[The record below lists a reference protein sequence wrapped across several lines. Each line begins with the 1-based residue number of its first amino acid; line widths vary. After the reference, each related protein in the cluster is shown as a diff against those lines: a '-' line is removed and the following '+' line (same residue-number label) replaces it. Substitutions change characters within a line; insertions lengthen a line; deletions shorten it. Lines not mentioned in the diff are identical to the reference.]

1 MFLIVGTAFA
11 AVLGLAFGS
20 FLNVCATR
28 WPADES
34 VAAPRSH
41 CRGCGRTL
49 RWWENVPVAS
59 WLALRGRCRTCRAW
73 IGWRY
78 PLVELS
84 VAALWA
90 ESVWEFLSLLGTPNL
105 FQSDLYAAMVSMF
118 GRMLLFWLLVALAV
132 LDAENFWLPDLL
144 TWPGIVLGFGY
155 TMLQAHL
162 SQRPPLMPAA
172 VRGGAASAA
181 VISLISIVAAAG
193 LILVIRFIYRLA
205 RHQEGIGLGD
215 AKLMALLGA
224 WLGFPQAVLA
234 FVLAVLMGAVVATV
248 LLAVLSRRKSDVA
261 WGRTMLPLG
270 TFLCIGGIVSA
281 LWGEPL
287 IAAYLH
293 WTGFY

>member
-1 MFLIVGTAFA
+1 
-11 AVLGLAFGS
+11 
-20 FLNVCATR
+20 
-28 WPADES
+28 
-34 VAAPRSH
+34 
-41 CRGCGRTL
+41 
-49 RWWENVPVAS
+49 PVAS

-105 FQSDLYAAMVSMF
+105 FQSDLYAALVTML

-155 TMLQAHL
+155 TVLQAHF

-224 WLGFPQAVLA
+224 
-234 FVLAVLMGAVVATV
+234 VVATV

>member
-1 MFLIVGTAFA
+1 MFLVVGTAFA
-11 AVLGLAFGS
+11 AALGLAFGS

-41 CRGCGRTL
+41 CRSCGRTL

-59 WLALRGRCRTCRAW
+59 WLALRGRCRTCRSW

-78 PLVELS
+78 PLVELA

-90 ESVWEFLSLLGTPNL
+90 ESAWEFLSLLGTPNL
-105 FQSDLYAAMVSMF
+105 SQADLYAALVTML

-132 LDAENFWLPDLL
+132 LDAENLWLPDLL
-144 TWPGIVLGFGY
+144 TWPGILLGFGY
-155 TMLQAHL
+155 TVLQAHF
-162 SQRPPLMPAA
+162 SHRPPLMPAA
-172 VRGGAASAA
+172 VRGGGASAA

-224 WLGFPQAVLA
+224 WLGFPQAILA
-234 FVLAVLMGAVVATV
+234 FVLAVLMGAAVATV
-248 LLAVLSRRKSDVA
+248 LLAVLSRRKSGAV

-281 LWGEPL
+281 LWGGPL